1 MLQPAAL
8 GAFAAAGRAGF
19 APAQRRAASTG
30 ADDGTDAALVRIL
43 QTVLDEERLSDE
55 QRELIEGTIKK
66 AEAGSGSALAEMEAT
81 IAAKVSGEALATNH
95 YELEVDAEENFQMK
109 LDADLVADDAP
120 KDSRVSEEDARNLF
134 DNLLESAETV
144 DDAQIFERNR
154 RRLLRERLLIDK
166 DVERLKQWTAKNEQ
180 LFAGYV
186 EDEGKILQ
194 IDDAEGLG
202 STAEHFDPPADRL
215 DPLLLKGDDE
225 QVWDY
230 SWQEMM
236 MAEVAEDD
244 TEALQREKD
253 TKMAAMEAAQAD
265 ERTRQVDALG
275 RSRAVGYKK
284 TSIARLY
291 LSPANSPS
299 SGGAIMV
306 NGKPLDKYFPAYNRW
321 RILAPF
327 EVTGTLLQY
336 DVNAK
341 VKGGGLASQLDALRY
356 GIARALEK
364 QDPEFRHPLKAAMLL
379 TRDNRK
385 VERKKSGQKKARKK
399 FTWVKR

>member
-144 DDAQIFERNR
+144 R
-154 RRLLRERLLIDK
+154 
-166 DVERLKQWTAKNEQ
+166 V
-180 LFAGYV
+180 
-186 EDEGKILQ
+186 
-194 IDDAEGLG
+194 
-202 STAEHFDPPADRL
+202 STPAAH
-215 DPLLLKGDDE
+215 PA
-225 QVWDY
+225 
-230 SWQEMM
+230 S
-236 MAEVAEDD
+236 ACIP
-244 TEALQREKD
+244 
-253 TKMAAMEAAQAD
+253 MAA
-265 ERTRQVDALG
+265 
-275 RSRAVGYKK
+275 
-284 TSIARLY
+284 
-291 LSPANSPS
+291 
-299 SGGAIMV
+299 
-306 NGKPLDKYFPAYNRW
+306 W
-321 RILAPF
+321 
-327 EVTGTLLQY
+327 
-336 DVNAK
+336 
-341 VKGGGLASQLDALRY
+341 
-356 GIARALEK
+356 
-364 QDPEFRHPLKAAMLL
+364 
-379 TRDNRK
+379 
-385 VERKKSGQKKARKK
+385 
-399 FTWVKR
+399 